1 MIIALLSAGHGLS
14 YHDALKKR
22 PWLRSLALDDP
33 GIAVHVLAA
42 ALAGA
47 LVLWLTLPAEELS
60 MLVEE
65 GGPIERPTVWLYLL
79 AALAAW
85 YLRSPTDDPRTT
97 LAVSGLLLAFGAREL
112 DLHKAWDGASMLR
125 VSFFS
130 GDAPLDVK
138 LVMLLVVLLLARW
151 AGHLLL
157 RHAPRVLRGAAQRDP
172 AATSV
177 VVFLAALVLVSVLDR
192 SASVLAQRF
201 DVHVG
206 ASVGTLL
213 RALEEVAELVLPLIA
228 LLAMCQRKYLRP
240 LDVPSTALTP
250 TVIAATQRKRPR

>member
-1 MIIALLSAGHGLS
+1 MIIGLLSAVHGLS

-33 GIAVHVLAA
+33 GIAVHVLLA
-42 ALAGA
+42 ALCGA
-47 LVLWLTLPAEELS
+47 LVLWLALPPEELS
-60 MLVEE
+60 ALVEE

-85 YLRSPTDDPRTT
+85 YLRSPADDPRTT

-125 VSFFS
+125 TSFFA

-138 LVMLLVVLLLARW
+138 LTMLLVALLLARC

-157 RHAPRVLRGAAQRDP
+157 RHARSVVRGTAGRDP
-172 AATSV
+172 VATSV
-177 VVFLAALVLVSVLDR
+177 AVFVAALVLASLLDR

-201 DVHVG
+201 DVQVG
-206 ASVGTLL
+206 ASVDALL
-213 RALEEVAELVLPLIA
+213 RALEEVVELVLPLLA

-240 LDVPSTALTP
+240 LVAPS
-250 TVIAATQRKRPR
+250 AA